1 MKNTTPPSASEAS
14 PSAENRRHFSRVHFT
29 HQLILTGSSGRTY
42 PGAFNDVSLKGM
54 LFWCDILP
62 EKGETVAGVLALGDA
77 SLHIRGLVVNA
88 HPDRGA
94 AVFFKDMDV
103 ESFSHLRR
111 LISLNMGD
119 SETIDQEFFSS
130 L

>member
-1 MKNTTPPSASEAS
+1 MGKTSPPEAPVS
-14 PSAENRRHFSRVHFT
+14 QDGKNRRHFSSISFN
-29 HQLILTGSSGRTY
+29 HQLTLEDRTGRSY

-54 LFWCDILP
+54 LFWSDPLP
-62 EKGETVAGVLALGDA
+62 EQGAILTGALALGDMA
-77 SLHIRGLVVNA
+77 LHIQGVVV
-88 HPDRGA
+88 HSYPDRGA
-94 AVFFKDMDV
+94 AIYFQDMDV

-119 SETIDQEFFSS
+119 SETIDKEFFSS

>member
-1 MKNTTPPSASEAS
+1 MEDAPSPVKDSSEDS
-14 PSAENRRHFSRVHFT
+14 RNRRHFSRISFNHKIT
-29 HQLILTGSSGRTY
+29 LQSRSGRSY

-54 LFWCDILP
+54 LFWSEPLP
-62 EKGETVAGVLALGDA
+62 QKNEQVSGTLLLGD
-77 SLHIRGLVVNA
+77 LELRVQGIVVHSDSN
-88 HPDRGA
+88 RGA
-94 AVFFKDMDV
+94 AIYFQDMDV

-119 SETIDQEFFSS
+119 SETIDREFFSS